1 MNSDRVNELIV
12 SVWVIITIVV
22 ILIAFFSLVFMAA
35 NAVFALQLQQCVD
48 NPEIRNTVRC
58 VELIKTMSDAQ

>member
-1 MNSDRVNELIV
+1 MNSDRVNEIIV
-12 SVWVIITIVV
+12 SVVV
-22 ILIAFFSLVFMAA
+22 ILIVVITLVTFFSLVFMAA

-58 VELIKTMSDAQ
+58 VELIKTMSDTQ